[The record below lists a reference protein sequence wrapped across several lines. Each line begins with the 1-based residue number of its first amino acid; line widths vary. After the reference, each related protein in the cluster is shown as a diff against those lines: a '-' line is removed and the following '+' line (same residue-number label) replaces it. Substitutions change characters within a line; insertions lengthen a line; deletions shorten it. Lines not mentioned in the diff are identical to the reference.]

1 MFLKEGLEKIG
12 IPFTDEDL
20 EKLNLY
26 VQEISIWNGTYGLVK
41 AKGRDLLVKHIFDSL
56 TPLPLLLEMSYTTL
70 ADAGSGA
77 GLPGIPLAIFLKD
90 KKITLIERSA
100 KRAGFLQNAVSLLG
114 LSNNVS
120 ILECPVEDVRELFD
134 VVTFRAFRKLDSYFI
149 SLKNLLNK
157 GGLLFAYKGKL
168 DVILAE
174 VKLLESAPN
183 YEIMKIEVPYL
194 HEERHIV
201 KLW

>member
-1 MFLKEGLEKIG
+1 MFLKGGLEKIG

-26 VQEISIWNGTYGLVK
+26 VREISIWNGKYGLVK
-41 AKGRDLLVKHIFDSL
+41 AKGRDLLVKHIFDCL
-56 TPLPLLLEMSYTTL
+56 APLPLLMEMSFATL

-90 KKITLIERSA
+90 KKIALIERSA
-100 KRAGFLQNAVSLLG
+100 KRTGFLHNAVSLLG
-114 LSNNVS
+114 LGNNVS

-134 VVTFRAFRKLDSYFI
+134 IVTFRAFRKLDSHFI

-157 GGLLFAYKGKL
+157 GGFLFAYKGKL
-168 DVILAE
+168 DVILDE
-174 VKLLESAPN
+174 VKLLESVQN
-183 YEIMKIEVPYL
+183 YEIIKIEVPYL
-194 HEERHIV
+194 HDERHIV